1 MPSTNCNR
9 ITVVLRPREGETLEG
24 LQLYARLGAPV
35 SVGRA
40 LGVIASLSRGDAVEH
55 ALESEAQL
63 VLAEAALKR
72 ATTPGGDDHHPALR
86 RVIEHVPTLYL
97 QVADEIKQQALDD
110 GDDEAMA
117 DEAAGQAIRVLV
129 TFKQRL
135 DKLLEPDL
143 LTTQITGS
151 LITENAI
158 VAETPYAQ
166 VRVTNIDEW
175 LKTLKN
181 AQRYE
186 WLRDKGRIDDMDTD
200 LCVAREEQCYFGT
213 ELDAEVDNGL
223 RLNRLL
229 EINGE
234 PV

>member
-1 MPSTNCNR
+1 MYTANH
-9 ITVVLRPREGETLEG
+9 ITIALKARKGESLAG
-24 LQLYARLGAPV
+24 LAPFLSIGATV
-35 SVGRA
+35 QVGRFGA
-40 LGVIASLSRGDAVEH
+40 LVTAHYAGDQIEQAD
-55 ALESEAQL
+55 LLRCQL

-72 ATTPGGDDHHPALR
+72 ATTPTGDDHHPALR

-97 QVADEIKQQALDD
+97 QVADEIKQQALNE
-110 GDDEAMA
+110 GDDES
-117 DEAAGQAIRVLV
+117 EAEDKAGQALRALV
-129 TFKQRL
+129 IFKQKL
-135 DKLLEPDL
+135 EKLLEPDL
-143 LTTQITGS
+143 LATQNPGS
-151 LITENAI
+151 LITENPI

-223 RLNRLL
+223 RLARLL